1 MRWLLG
7 TALAG
12 IAAAFGMGFIGQDP
26 THELLKTRT
35 LLVVDEKGTP
45 RVILGAPVDDKKWM
59 GFERNKPMYGLAIC
73 DANANE
79 QIGMGVSDD
88 GSVGLGL
95 DAKVGVGNPGNR
107 ERINLAVRPDGSS
120 MIRMLDNDTFL
131 KSLWSTSKEGKS
143 SLLFMKWATKDGK
156 SSPEGGMTY
165 GTESRFQSAEELFRG
180 G

>member
-12 IAAAFGMGFIGQDP
+12 IAVAFGTGFSNQDS

-45 RVILGAPVDDKKWM
+45 RVIVGAPVDDKKWM

-95 DAKVGVGNPGNR
+95 DAKVGVGNPSNR
-107 ERINLAVRPDGSS
+107 ERINLAVSPEGSA
-120 MIRMLDNDTFL
+120 MIRMLDNETLL
-131 KSLWSTSKEGKS
+131 KSVWSTSKEGRS
-143 SLLFMKWATKDGK
+143 SLLFMKWGTKDGK
-156 SSPEGGMTY
+156 PNPEGGMTY
-165 GTESRFQSAEELFRG
+165 GPEARYQTTQELFG
-180 G
+180 GG